1 MLTVC
6 VVCDSMVVVY
16 RARPFLYYGISIYQ
30 EEEAVWW
37 YMGTGIGHVALEHW
51 PNYLFICNS
60 ESIEFLC

>member
-1 MLTVC
+1 
-6 VVCDSMVVVY
+6 MVVVY
-16 RARPFLYYGISIYQ
+16 QARPFLYYGISIYQ